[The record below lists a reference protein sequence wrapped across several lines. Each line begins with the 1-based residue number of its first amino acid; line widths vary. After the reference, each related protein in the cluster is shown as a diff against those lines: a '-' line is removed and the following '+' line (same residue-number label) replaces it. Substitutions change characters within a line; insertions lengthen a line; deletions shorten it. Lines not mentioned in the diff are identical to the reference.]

1 MLLRYTTKPLNQYYW
16 TMFWFARTIGGNV
29 WFNGLVAKGK
39 SIGLMVYWFSGIGQ
53 KHWFNGLVV

>member
-1 MLLRYTTKPLNQYYW
+1 
-16 TMFWFARTIGGNV
+16 MFWFARPIGGND

-53 KHWFNGLVV
+53 KHWFNGLMV